1 MILHIIDNNYNR
13 HEIWEDLKSK
23 YSESIFLD
31 YDDNL
36 SPTSID
42 LLDCNILLLHINNHK
57 ERDYYQENK
66 DNLKLNVIFFGGGIH
81 KKELSEGNWYFPVD
95 EIEEILN
102 NPDKYK

>member
-42 LLDCNILLLHINNHK
+42 LLDCNILLL
-57 ERDYYQENK
+57 R
-66 DNLKLNVIFFGGGIH
+66 LVI
-81 KKELSEGNWYFPVD
+81 
-95 EIEEILN
+95 
-102 NPDKYK
+102 